1 MNRLLHLLK
10 NLAAHGRPEVGRTPS
25 DVVFTENKYR
35 LLRYRPRPEGLLHRT
50 PVLLVPSLINRHYV
64 LDLLPGRSF
73 VEFLVERGHDV
84 FVIDWGTP
92 GDEDRFLTFDTFCD
106 RYIGRCVRRAAKLS
120 GAGQVHLLG
129 YCLGGTM
136 AAIHAAIQ
144 PEQIASL
151 IALAAP
157 IRFADSGL
165 LSLWTRT
172 RSFDIATLVEAFGN
186 VPWPLMQASFHLLR
200 PTVPL
205 QKAIQL
211 YDKAEDE
218 RFLEGFL
225 AVETWSNDNVS
236 FPGAC
241 YLKYVE
247 ELYRRDALLDGTL
260 TIGGRSVRLD
270 AIRCPTLA
278 ITFEHDHI
286 VPPESAGILLER
298 VGASR
303 RERIHQDGG
312 HVGAVVSRRAR
323 RGLWLQVSEW
333 MVRPGAGAEADPA
346 ATTRPLA
353 AAGS

>member
-1 MNRLLHLLK
+1 M
-10 NLAAHGRPEVGRTPS
+10 
-25 DVVFTENKYR
+25 
-35 LLRYRPRPEGLLHRT
+35 HRT

-84 FVIDWGTP
+84 FVIDWGSP

-120 GAGQVHLLG
+120 GAGRVHLLG
-129 YCLGGTM
+129 YCLGGTL
-136 AAIHAAIQ
+136 AAIHTAIR
-144 PEQIASL
+144 PERIASL

-172 RSFDIATLVEAFGN
+172 RSFDIRNIVEAFGN
-186 VPWPLMQASFHLLR
+186 VPWPLMQASFHLLK
-200 PTVPL
+200 PTMPL
-205 QKAIQL
+205 QKAVQL

-218 RFLEGFL
+218 RFLQGFL

-241 YLKYVE
+241 YVKYVE
-247 ELYRRDALLDGTL
+247 ELYRRDALLHGDLEISGRPVDLGT
-260 TIGGRSVRLD
+260 
-270 AIRCPTLA
+270 IRCPTLA

-286 VPPESAGILLER
+286 VPPQSAAILLER
-298 VGASR
+298 VGSPV
-303 RERIHQDGG
+303 RERIHENGG

-323 RGLWLQVSEW
+323 HGLWLRVSEW
-333 MVRPGAGAEADPA
+333 LAK
-346 ATTRPLA
+346 TSLA
-353 AAGS
+353 AAEAPMRTDNQVRAPRTRAVG